1 MFGQA
6 KAIKAYVAVD
16 DNLEGASFE
25 HRWFESVIMMLNR
38 IKDGY
43 YDAVNTHKYLIEIN
57 QGLQWVQENLNE
69 RLTSQHRT
77 LLKSMYSMNIQII
90 NGAIETKNTEYLP
103 VVISSLQTIMR
114 PYERRQ
120 QQSQALKETTN

>member
-1 MFGQA
+1 MFGSA
-6 KAIKAYVAVD
+6 KPLQSYVAI
-16 DNLEGASFE
+16 DNSLQGASFE
-25 HRWFESVIMMLNR
+25 HKWFQSVIMMLNR

-43 YDAVNTHKYLIEIN
+43 YDAVDTHKNLIEIN

-77 LLKSMYSMNIQII
+77 LLKAMYSMNIQII

-103 VVISSLQTIMR
+103 VVIASLQTIMQ
-114 PYERRQ
+114 PYERRNQ
-120 QQSQALKETTN
+120 EAQAPASVQ